1 MDTQNNTKGYEKL
14 IVWKEAHAFVLM
26 IYKATRSFPKEELF
40 GITSQL
46 RRAAVSVPANIIEG
60 QARASRKEFV
70 QFLYIANGSLV
81 ESEYY
86 ISLVRDL
93 RYITDETFNALEKQC
108 RSVGI
113 LLHRFIFSLKR

>member
-1 MDTQNNTKGYEKL
+1 MVTQNIKGYEKL

-26 IYKATRSFPKEELF
+26 IYKATRLFPKEELF

-93 RYITDETFNALEKQC
+93 GYITDSTFESLEKQC

-113 LLHRFIFSLKR
+113 LLHRLIFSLKR